1 MSRTTTALKEFARLE
16 SGGLWRSGPEAQRR
30 DVIVTF
36 GEATLTI
43 ADGAG
48 RPQTHW
54 SLAAVRRLNPGVRPA
69 IFTAD
74 GEGAETLELSDDI
87 IIDAM
92 EKVRKTVKRRR
103 ARPGRLRGLISLTV
117 LAGLIAGGVF
127 WLPEALIGQAQAVV
141 PHVKRAEIGET
152 LLGHIERV
160 AGQTCS
166 SPLGT
171 RALDKL
177 HRRALGAQVGGRIA
191 VVPSGPELSIY
202 LPGGLIVMNRDLIE
216 DTQDP
221 AVVGGHIIAAAAQ
234 VQQQDPLAALL
245 RHSGISSTFALLTT
259 GDLPPESLRSY
270 AESLVAEAAP
280 QADPGSHAAT
290 LRRGTA
296 AQHTLCL
303 FH

>member
-1 MSRTTTALKEFARLE
+1 M
-16 SGGLWRSGPEAQRR
+16 
-30 DVIVTF
+30 
-36 GEATLTI
+36 
-43 ADGAG
+43 
-48 RPQTHW
+48 
-54 SLAAVRRLNPGVRPA
+54 
-69 IFTAD
+69 
-74 GEGAETLELSDDI
+74 
-87 IIDAM
+87 
-92 EKVRKTVKRRR
+92 
-103 ARPGRLRGLISLTV
+103 
-117 LAGLIAGGVF
+117 
-127 WLPEALIGQAQAVV
+127 

-280 QADPGSHAAT
+280 QADPAAM
-290 LRRGTA
+290 LPLFAA
-296 AQHTLCL
+296 AQLPSTPYAYSIDITGETTLSLIEGDPMEDQDVLQVLTDGEWISLQGICG
-303 FH
+303 